1 MNLFLGWSAEAWF
14 DPPQQGHAVVEQVDA
29 VNHRQTSPGEFR
41 IAPEDRELLAILRIR
56 RFCMSYQVGH
66 VFRRLRAIQQ
76 QPDVDVAVYLAESAV
91 REAAEFVGFDE
102 K

>member
-1 MNLFLGWSAEAWF
+1 
-14 DPPQQGHAVVEQVDA
+14 
-29 VNHRQTSPGEFR
+29 
-41 IAPEDRELLAILRIR
+41 
-56 RFCMSYQVGH
+56 MSYQVGH